1 MLQVFLEC
9 GHGGVCFSCAI
20 DTYVSR
26 MHTRC
31 ILVYRASN
39 FDVFTS
45 FLFRCVVTGKCLLCR
60 NSIEQ
65 IVTVAA
71 SGTVKWN
78 GKNDEGLVESIAV
91 IGPT

>member
-1 MLQVFLEC
+1 M
-9 GHGGVCFSCAI
+9 
-20 DTYVSR
+20 
-26 MHTRC
+26 
-31 ILVYRASN
+31 
-39 FDVFTS
+39 
-45 FLFRCVVTGKCLLCR
+45 TGKCPLCR